1 MRGEAYGNRAM
12 QIGVT
17 VIRESGGAKDAYELR
32 AADLFYVKQND
43 DRRAKLLCLLN
54 IKHFYQTNKT
64 HTVQY

>member
-17 VIRESGGAKDAYELR
+17 VIRESGAKDAYELR

-43 DRRAKLLCLLN
+43 DRRAKLLTFLP
-54 IKHFYQTNKT
+54 Y
-64 HTVQY
+64 